1 MNLTQMNN
9 VISIHQKTKHHQNY
23 VSQMELNVQHNY
35 NHAVVIKSLMD
46 ALNTKDK
53 MENA

>member
-9 VISIHQKTKHHQNY
+9 AISIHLKTKLHQNY
-23 VSQMELNVQHNY
+23 AYQMVLNVQLNY
-35 NHAVVIKSLMD
+35 NHAVIIKSLMD
-46 ALNTKDK
+46 ALNIKDK